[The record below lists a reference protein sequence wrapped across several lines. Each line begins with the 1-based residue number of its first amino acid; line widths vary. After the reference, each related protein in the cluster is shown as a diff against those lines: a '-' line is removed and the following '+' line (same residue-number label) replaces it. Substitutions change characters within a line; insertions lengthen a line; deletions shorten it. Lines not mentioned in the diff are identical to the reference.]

1 MERIDRRVL
10 SLVAQMAV
18 RPPVR

>member
-10 SLVAQMAV
+10 SQMAQMV
-18 RPPVR
+18 LQQPVR